1 MNSYYLD
8 SSCGEFCGYWGKS
21 LTSLQMK
28 AGKGYNGWDFD
39 TIWDIDEG
47 TSYPWLGEIE
57 QVPHPG
63 L

>member
-1 MNSYYLD
+1 MRNKENYI
-8 SSCGEFCGYWGKS
+8 
-21 LTSLQMK
+21 
-28 AGKGYNGWDFD
+28 NWDFD